1 MDNNIHSN
9 PARRHDFVFIFD
21 VENGNPNGDP
31 DAGNLPRI
39 DPETMHGIITDV
51 YLKRKVR
58 DYLQITK
65 NIPIF
70 IQSETALNT
79 LISKAAREVGAEFP
93 QIKITIDEDK
103 DSDVIQWFSE
113 HDPFELNDSDNML
126 SYFGDSFKQKDIE
139 KHFDEVEDTNLKSK
153 LKPYAKQLADSVKKK
168 TLNENDRKSTKQKL
182 IEERYDIRMFGA
194 VLSTG
199 LNAGQVRGPVQF
211 TFAKSVDPI
220 FRLDNAI
227 TRKAITK
234 EADRKRKETEMARKP
249 TVPYALYVAH
259 GFYNPYFAL
268 KAKTKKDDPDEYM
281 VSKDDLGNLWE
292 ALEWMFNNDTAAAR
306 GKMATRG
313 LYVFTHGNKRGNAPS
328 HKLFSR
334 IKVEKKN
341 KDDSARKFS
350 DYKIEIDEIGLIDG
364 KELKEL
370 KESDIAL
377 NKLVHEEE
385 KSKEKQRND

>member
-1 MDNNIHSN
+1 MSNNIHTDPSK
-9 PARRHDFVFIFD
+9 RHDFVLLFD

-51 YLKRKVR
+51 CLKRKVR

-79 LISKAAREVGAEFP
+79 LISKAARDVGAEFP
-93 QIKITIDEDK
+93 QITIAEDTDED
-103 DSDVIQWFSE
+103 VVQWFSE
-113 HDPFELNDSDNML
+113 NDPFELNGNSL
-126 SYFGDSFKQKDIE
+126 SYYGDSFKQKDIE
-139 KHFDEVEDTNLKSK
+139 KHFDEVVDTALKGK
-153 LKPYAKQLADSVKKK
+153 LKPYAKQLSESIKKK
-168 TLNENDRKSTKQKL
+168 TLNESDRDRTKEQL
-182 IEERYDIRMFGA
+182 IKERYDIRMFGA

-234 EADRKRKETEMARKP
+234 EADKKRKETEMARKP
-249 TVPYALYVAH
+249 TVPYAVYVAH

-268 KAKTKKDDPDEYM
+268 KPKTKKDDPDEYI
-281 VSKDDLGNLWE
+281 VSSEDLANLWE

-306 GKMATRG
+306 GKMSTRG
-313 LYVFTHGNKRGNAPS
+313 LYIFSHENKRGNAHS
-328 HKLFSR
+328 HKLFDR
-334 IKVEKKN
+334 IRVEKKKKDEK
-341 KDDSARKFS
+341 KDDPARNFS
-350 DYKIEIDEIGLIDG
+350 DYKVDIDD
-364 KELKEL
+364 KDLKPIIL
-370 KESDIAL
+370 K
-377 NKLVHEEE
+377 KLVHQEE
-385 KSKEKQRND
+385 